1 MPTST
6 DARITHA
13 GSLPRTPQLLV
24 ANSKRHFAEDGVTI
38 LRTAEFD
45 DLLTDTVTSIV
56 QRQVETGITDV
67 GDGEFGKA
75 SAEQVDFGAW
85 WSYSFSRFSGL
96 SKTADN
102 AWNSSP
108 SSRADGS
115 LQLTSFRDRRDRQR
129 FADFYSELNTGRI
142 SSIAPSVTGKIAY
155 TGHAQVTSDI
165 ANLKAATN
173 AAGVED
179 GFLTSVAPGVA
190 ARLSNHFYD
199 SDEEHVWAWAAAL
212 REEYQAII
220 EAGLVL
226 QIDDPSM
233 AENWDAISP
242 EPSVEDY
249 IAFTRVRLEALNWA
263 LRGLPEDRIRFHLC
277 WGSWHGPHT
286 TDLEFR
292 HIVDL
297 MLEVNA
303 GAYSFEAGNPRHEHE
318 WRIWEEVKLPDDKVL
333 MPGVVGHSSPVV
345 EHPELVAE
353 RINRFTSLVGA
364 DRVIASTDC
373 GLGGRVHTD
382 IAWAKLE
389 ALVEGARLTASRR

>member
-1 MPTST
+1 M
-6 DARITHA
+6 
-13 GSLPRTPQLLV
+13 
-24 ANSKRHFAEDGVTI
+24 
-38 LRTAEFD
+38 
-45 DLLTDTVTSIV
+45 TSIV
-56 QRQVETGITDV
+56 HRQVDAGITQV

-75 SAEQVDFGAW
+75 SAEPVDFGAW

-96 SKTADN
+96 SRTQSN

-108 SSRADGS
+108 APRADGA
-115 LQLTSFRDRRDRQR
+115 LQLTSFRERRDRQR

-142 SSIAPSVTGKIAY
+142 ASIAPSVTGRVSY
-155 TGHAQVTSDI
+155 TGHTQVASDI
-165 ANLKAATN
+165 ANLQAATD
-173 AAGVED
+173 AAGTGS

-190 ARLSNHFYD
+190 ARLSNHFYE
-199 SDEEHVWAWAAAL
+199 SDEAHVWAWAEAL
-212 REEYQAII
+212 REEYRAII
-220 EAGLVL
+220 DAGLIL

-233 AENWDAISP
+233 AENWDAINP
-242 EPSVEDY
+242 EPTVEAY
-249 IAFTRVRLEALNWA
+249 VAFTRVRVDALNWA

-292 HIVDL
+292 HIAEL
-297 MLEVNA
+297 MLQVNA

-318 WRIWEEVKLPDDKVL
+318 WRIWEDLTLPDEKL
-333 MPGVVGHSSPVV
+333 LLPGVVGHSSPVV

-353 RINRFTSLVGA
+353 RITRFASLVGS

-373 GLGGRVHTD
+373 GLGGRIHAD

-389 ALVEGARLTASRR
+389 ALVEGSRLAHVHR